1 MLYRINY
8 KHFLVYAIDYLSL
21 KDITNIQYAV
31 FSAKVANLG
40 KCLNV
45 SKISNLYPTVETVI
59 AYSDSGDK
67 SLMKKMYLDFLEGK
81 DLDNPEEWNPTMGMV
96 YGAFVNP
103 LLKHY
108 DVMIVCDESEDDYV
122 DVLCEF
128 LEKRFGVEA
137 INLNQLFDTG
147 HVGPLYIDRDQIRDR
162 AVDIRRMAA
171 KEQTKT
177 YETSREGRMHLLG
190 MMNKHEM
197 KKRLEGLGFDT
208 RGMTEKEMQEMLIE
222 EWCNELP

>member
-8 KHFLVYAIDYLSL
+8 KHFLVYGIDYFSL
-21 KDITNIQYAV
+21 EEITGIQYAV

-40 KCLNV
+40 KLRNV
-45 SKISNLYPTVETVI
+45 AKISGLYPTVDIVL
-59 AYSDSGDK
+59 AYSDTGDK
-67 SLMKKMYLDFLEGK
+67 EVMKKMYLDFLEGK

-197 KKRLEGLGFDT
+197 KKRLEGLEFDT
-208 RGMTEKEMQEMLIE
+208 RGMTEQEMRDMLIE